1 MGGFF
6 SQSRLVPSR
15 TGLQYTVPIQERHF
29 NKMSNSAAFNEK
41 KSFKLHNPITYV
53 MPKKR
58 RVNKGKEPITGG
70 KSTLKNKKRVG
81 FTRKNKK

>member
-41 KSFKLHNPITYV
+41 KSFKLPNPFTYV
-53 MPKKR
+53 IPKKR
-58 RVNKGKEPITGG
+58 RLVKGG
-70 KSTLKNKKRVG
+70 KHTLKMKKRVR
-81 FTRKNKK
+81 FTRKNK